1 MRSESHSNIKLNLGC
16 SSQAIAKREAEVA
29 KMEKEELKL
38 IHQLKEAQKL
48 QKEAFGV
55 LEGALNN

>member
-1 MRSESHSNIKLNLGC
+1 MKEEED
-16 SSQAIAKREAEVA
+16 AIAQREEEVA
-29 KMEKEELKL
+29 RMEKEELKL

-55 LEGALNN
+55 LEGALNNT